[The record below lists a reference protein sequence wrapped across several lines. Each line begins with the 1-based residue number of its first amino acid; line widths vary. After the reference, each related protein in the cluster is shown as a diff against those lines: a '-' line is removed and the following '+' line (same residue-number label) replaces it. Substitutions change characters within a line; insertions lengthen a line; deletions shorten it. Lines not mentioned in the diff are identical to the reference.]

1 MKVGQRM
8 SGSPT
13 GDPKGASSSTQTWIR
28 RHSDEKSSFFNW
40 RCCRAA
46 DALQYVGGRG
56 ARCRQER
63 DGERARQRA
72 AVYRLAPRGGAGWR
86 VGVHEGELR
95 QPRRRDP
102 AEIPRADR
110 ARGRGADPL
119 RVLRLRA
126 HGVRQGQRRDRRRG
140 PGSHRVWRRGPLVEH
155 DPQRQPVRSGPV
167 ASRDRRHPRARGRG
181 AREDQLNRGLVAWGR
196 DIGDLIAGAQSLD
209 PLRVLL
215 VTPRLDRG
223 VQTGCPGHPPGALR
237 YGSPPTG
244 WVNSDTEPFIR
255 LPVTLGGRHARTD
268 LQKKLY
274 ESRGGWRPEV
284 GRSKGNRSLRRFLA
298 CQSTVQP
305 LERRRG

>member
-63 DGERARQRA
+63 DGERARYRA
-72 AVYRLAPRGGAGWR
+72 AVHRLAPRGGAGRR
-86 VGVHEGELR
+86 VGVHEGEL
-95 QPRRRDP
+95 
-102 AEIPRADR
+102 
-110 ARGRGADPL
+110 
-119 RVLRLRA
+119 
-126 HGVRQGQRRDRRRG
+126 
-140 PGSHRVWRRGPLVEH
+140 
-155 DPQRQPVRSGPV
+155 
-167 ASRDRRHPRARGRG
+167 RHPRARGRG